1 MLGAPLNTN
10 NHFERP
16 AILSVFTPIARADD
30 MNGATK
36 MPAFRWDCLILCLL
50 ASLLFCTNAP
60 VAFAQ
65 DDLDDA
71 TEEERKQT
79 EAVARF
85 VTVLEKNPR
94 RAPRSIASMDTML
107 SSVPSIVCG

>member
-1 MLGAPLNTN
+1 MERLWINVSQVEKESYRIAEICLERCYAGAPLNTN

-50 ASLLFCTNAP
+50 ASLFSYTNAP
-60 VAFAQ
+60 IAFAQ

-71 TEEERKQT
+71 TEEERKQ
-79 EAVARF
+79 
-85 VTVLEKNPR
+85 N
-94 RAPRSIASMDTML
+94 
-107 SSVPSIVCG
+107 